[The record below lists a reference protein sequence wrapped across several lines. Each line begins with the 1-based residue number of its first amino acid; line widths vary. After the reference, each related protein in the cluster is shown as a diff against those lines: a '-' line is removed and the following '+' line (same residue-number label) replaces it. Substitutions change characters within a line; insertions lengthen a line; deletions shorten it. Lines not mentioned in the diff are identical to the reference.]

1 MGALEAADASAH
13 VGVDCE
19 IGQSCKTV
27 IAAME
32 ECSIRSLLVGKKAIA
47 LKRTLGMLVLS

>member
-27 IAAME
+27 VAAME